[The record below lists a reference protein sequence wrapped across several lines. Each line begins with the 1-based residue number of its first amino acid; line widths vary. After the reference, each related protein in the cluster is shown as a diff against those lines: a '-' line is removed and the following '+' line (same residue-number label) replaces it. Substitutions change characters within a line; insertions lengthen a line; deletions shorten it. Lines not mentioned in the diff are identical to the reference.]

1 VLIADDQA
9 IMRSGLRNLLV
20 DFPDIE
26 VIAEAS
32 DGAEAVRLANL
43 HQPDVI
49 LMDLKMPVFNG
60 IEATRQICRANP
72 HISILV
78 ITMLE
83 NDNTVFPAIR
93 AGARGYLLK
102 DITRHELAQAIQTV
116 ASGGVIFSAGIANRV
131 LAYLADAPRNIPTV
145 AFDELTNR
153 EREILEL
160 IAQGLTNTEI
170 ADKLS
175 LSPKTISNN
184 VSNVLVK
191 LQVVDRTKLIL
202 LALDA
207 GIGKNDTTTL

>member
-1 VLIADDQA
+1 MRVLIADDQA

-160 IAQGLTNTEI
+160 IAQGLTNAEI

-175 LSPKTISNN
+175 LSM
-184 VSNVLVK
+184 LVTARRVAQSAAR
-191 LQVVDRTKLIL
+191 LVASERPELVVARRRSIR
-202 LALDA
+202 
-207 GIGKNDTTTL
+207 